1 MPELT
6 FLIDSGHGGLI
17 HDVYQ
22 TAPKKM
28 YRHENGEIAYEG
40 VINRIIGDLVIKEM
54 KRRQLRVIDIVPT
67 EIDLDLDT
75 RCNIINQYCGDFG
88 NSNCLVISLHMNAGK
103 GTGFEIWT
111 SPGATKSDKYAS
123 IFAEFYMDAFP
134 DEHIRKDESDG
145 DIDKESAFYILVN
158 SKCPAILPEWLFYDN
173 PKDWEI
179 QKNPDMQHKYAT
191 MITDFA
197 QNIMFNPF

>member
-1 MPELT
+1 MAELT
-6 FLIDSGHGGLI
+6 FLIDKGHGGLI

-28 YRHENGEIAYEG
+28 YQHESDIVYEG
-40 VINRIIGDLVIKEM
+40 VINRKVGDLVIKEM

-67 EIDLDLDT
+67 ELDVNLDV
-75 RCNIINQYCGDFG
+75 RVDIINAYCRKYE
-88 NSNCLVISLHMNAGK
+88 CLLISLHMNAGK

-123 IFAEFYMDAFP
+123 LFAEFYMDAFP

-179 QKNPDMQHKYAT
+179 QKNPVMQERYAL
-191 MITDFA
+191 MIVNFC
-197 QNIMFNPF
+197 QSIMFNPF

>member
-1 MPELT
+1 MAELT
-6 FLIDSGHGGLI
+6 FLIDKGHGGMI
-17 HDVYQ
+17 HNSYT

-28 YRHENGEIAYEG
+28 YRHGPQDVAYEG
-40 VINRIIGDLVIKEM
+40 VINRKVGDMVIEEM

-67 EIDLDLDT
+67 ELDVNLDV
-75 RCNIINQYCGDFG
+75 RVDIINAYCRRY
-88 NSNCLVISLHMNAGK
+88 NCLLISLHMNAGK

-111 SPGATKSDKYAS
+111 SPGATKSDKYATL
-123 IFAEFYMDAFP
+123 FAEYYMDAFP

-158 SKCPAILPEWLFYDN
+158 SKCPAILPEWLFFDN

-179 QKNPDMQHKYAT
+179 QKNPAMQKKYAI
-191 MITDFA
+191 MIVDFC
-197 QNIMFNPF
+197 QNIMFKPF